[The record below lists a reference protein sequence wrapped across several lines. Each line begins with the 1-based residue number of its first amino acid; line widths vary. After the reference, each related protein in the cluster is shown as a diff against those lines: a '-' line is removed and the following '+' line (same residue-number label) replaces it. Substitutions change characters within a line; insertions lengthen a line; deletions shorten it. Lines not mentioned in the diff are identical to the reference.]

1 MPSSF
6 YLADNIINTKIKN
19 NPTYIALFKS
29 NPNRDN
35 SGIEINATSY
45 KRVAIT
51 FGSPSNGIV
60 RNDVSVSFPQA
71 TENWGVASHYG
82 IYDSLTGGN
91 LLFSDRFYYDDDIIT
106 GRIVTIPAL
115 QLQLQVI

>member
-6 YLADNIINTKIKN
+6 FLADDIINTKIKN
-19 NPTYIALFKS
+19 SPTYIALFKS

-35 SGIEINATSY
+35 SGIEIDATSY
-45 KRVAIT
+45 ERVAIT
-51 FGSPSNGIV
+51 FGTPSNGIV

-71 TENWGVASHYG
+71 MENWGVASYYG
-82 IYDSLTGGN
+82 IYDSSTGGN

-115 QLQLQVI
+115 QLQLQVV

>member
-6 YLADNIINTKIKN
+6 FLADDIINTKIRS

-45 KRVAIT
+45 ERVAIT
-51 FGSPSNGIV
+51 FGTPSNGIV

-71 TENWGVASHYG
+71 MENWGVASYYG
-82 IYDSLTGGN
+82 IYDSSTGGN

-106 GRIVTIPAL
+106 GRIVTVPAL
-115 QLQLQVI
+115 QLQLQVV

>member
-6 YLADNIINTKIKN
+6 FLADDIINTKIKN
-19 NPTYIALFKS
+19 SPTYIALFKS

-35 SGIEINATSY
+35 SGIEIDATSY
-45 KRVAIT
+45 ERVAIT
-51 FGSPSNGIV
+51 FGTSSNGIV

-71 TENWGVASHYG
+71 MENWGVASYYG
-82 IYDSLTGGN
+82 IYDSSTGGN

>member
-6 YLADNIINTKIKN
+6 FLADDIINTKIKN
-19 NPTYIALFKS
+19 SPTYIALFKS

-35 SGIEINATSY
+35 SGIEIDATSY
-45 KRVAIT
+45 ERVAIT
-51 FGSPSNGIV
+51 FGTPSNGIV

-71 TENWGVASHYG
+71 MENWGVASYYG

-115 QLQLQVI
+115 QLQLQVV

>member
-6 YLADNIINTKIKN
+6 FLADDIINTKIKN
-19 NPTYIALFKS
+19 RPTYIALFKS

-35 SGIEINATSY
+35 SGIEIDATSY
-45 KRVAIT
+45 ERVAIT
-51 FGSPSNGIV
+51 FGTPSSGIV

-71 TENWGVASHYG
+71 MENWGVASYYG
-82 IYDSLTGGN
+82 IYDSSTGGN

-115 QLQLQVI
+115 QLQLQVV

>member
-6 YLADNIINTKIKN
+6 FLADDIINTKIKN
-19 NPTYIALFKS
+19 RPTYIALFKS

-35 SGIEINATSY
+35 SGIEIDATSY
-45 KRVAIT
+45 ERVAIT
-51 FGSPSNGIV
+51 FGTPSNGIV

-71 TENWGVASHYG
+71 MENWGVASYYG
-82 IYDSLTGGN
+82 IYDSSTGGN

-115 QLQLQVI
+115 QLQLQVV

>member
-6 YLADNIINTKIKN
+6 FLADDIINTKIKSS
-19 NPTYIALFKS
+19 PTYIALFKS

-35 SGIEINATSY
+35 SGIEIDATSY
-45 KRVAIT
+45 ERVAIT
-51 FGSPSNGIV
+51 FGTPSNGIV

-71 TENWGVASHYG
+71 MENWGVASYYG
-82 IYDSLTGGN
+82 IYDSSTGGN

-115 QLQLQVI
+115 QLQLQVV

>member
-6 YLADNIINTKIKN
+6 FLAEDIINTKIKN
-19 NPTYIALFKS
+19 SPTYIALFKS
-29 NPNRDN
+29 KPNRDN
-35 SGIEINATSY
+35 SGIEIDATSY
-45 KRVAIT
+45 ERVAIT
-51 FGSPSNGIV
+51 FGTPSNGIV

-71 TENWGVASHYG
+71 MENWGVASYYG
-82 IYDSLTGGN
+82 IYDSSTGGN

-115 QLQLQVI
+115 QLQLQVV

>member
-6 YLADNIINTKIKN
+6 YLANDIINTKIKN
-19 NPTYIALFKS
+19 KTTFIALFKS

-35 SGIEINATSY
+35 SGIEVNATSY

-51 FGSPSNGIV
+51 FGDVSNGIV

-71 TENWGVASHYG
+71 TENWGVASHYASSNS
-82 IYDSLTGGN
+82 I
-91 LLFSDRFYYDDDIIT
+91 
-106 GRIVTIPAL
+106 
-115 QLQLQVI
+115 